1 MQFLEL
7 KSLFSLY
14 ITKKQTKKKT
24 LQLLNSQYFCEKF
37 RILAHAQDYV
47 YLKQTVQ

>member
-7 KSLFSLY
+7 KSSFSLY
-14 ITKKQTKKKT
+14 ITKKQTKKT